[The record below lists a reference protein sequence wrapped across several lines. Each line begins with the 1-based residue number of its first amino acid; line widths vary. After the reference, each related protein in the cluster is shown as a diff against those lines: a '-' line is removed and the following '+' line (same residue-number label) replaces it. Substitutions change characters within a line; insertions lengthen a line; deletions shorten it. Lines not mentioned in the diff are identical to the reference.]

1 MYPLFGLLRR
11 DYSRGSR
18 FDRPMDY
25 YRRNIYPDLYIDS
38 PANDPRI
45 GPRVE
50 FGDTDRGGRRFD
62 GIRRRGPLPI
72 RSGFVEEDDDTPTNR
87 EMRQSQDMRKPNR
100 PSAPMEHGDHYGDP
114 SRLGSGPDT
123 ESLPFGKA
131 MHKLHRQLLQAEEF
145 YGNFQTEYDNDT
157 EKIQRYANEKIL
169 SMLWVLRVG
178 GIKNSAATLD
188 EQDDENDDLADT
200 TEKFSAMKKKV
211 VQTLQDAIH
220 SNIKEGTAPGRKS
233 KIRLENG
240 RRMRDKLITAN
251 QLILELLNST
261 PEARDDCKALI
272 HELGQLKTLI
282 DPDVEENK
290 ELYKGG
296 DCTSEG
302 SGSVDSRSTG
312 GRATWE

>member
-1 MYPLFGLLRR
+1 
-11 DYSRGSR
+11 
-18 FDRPMDY
+18 MDY

-38 PANDPRI
+38 LANDPRM

-50 FGDTDRGGRRFD
+50 FGDRDRGGRGFD
-62 GIRRRGPLPI
+62 DIRRRGPLPI
-72 RSGFVEEDDDTPTNR
+72 RSGFVEEDDDIPTSR
-87 EMRQSQDMRKPNR
+87 EMRRGQDMRKPSQL
-100 PSAPMEHGDHYGDP
+100 SAPMKHGDHYGDS
-114 SRLGSGPDT
+114 SRSKSGPDK

-145 YGNFQTEYDNDT
+145 YGNFQTEYDNDI

-178 GIKNSAATLD
+178 GIKNSAATLN
-188 EQDDENDDLADT
+188 EQDDENDDLADM
-200 TEKFSAMKKKV
+200 TEKFSAMRKKV
-211 VQTLQDAIH
+211 AQALQGAIN

-302 SGSVDSRSTG
+302 SGNLDSGSPEG